1 MAEDPPLPRTERPDA
16 PLYLAS
22 YLRRRAR
29 STPEADEDAD
39 ATTPLYLRR
48 FRERRADPDAPEAP
62 PPVWNGEPLEV
73 TRAWAEITRNK
84 EIVPPTAAASYRVAA
99 QIGRASIGRAHV

>member
-29 STPEADEDAD
+29 QATPEADS
-39 ATTPLYLRR
+39 
-48 FRERRADPDAPEAP
+48 DAP
-62 PPVWNGEPLEV
+62 
-73 TRAWAEITRNK
+73 R
-84 EIVPPTAAASYRVAA
+84 PTATRRCTCAGSGSDGPTPTRPTRPRRSGTASPWR
-99 QIGRASIGRAHV
+99 